1 MGRQA
6 RPRRRRRALIITI
19 AFVISIAIGAMA
31 GVVAG
36 YFRSVPALDEVNF
49 DPKMTTYIYDVQG
62 RVIARLYTENRVPV
76 RLHEVPEVVRL
87 AFIAAEDDDFYNHH
101 GVDFFGIARAVL
113 TNLRAGTIE
122 QGGSTITQQLAK
134 LSFLTND
141 RTWSRKIK
149 ELLWSIQIE
158 RKYTKDEILESYL
171 NIVYFGHGTYGVEAA
186 AQLFF
191 QKHISE
197 VNLPEAA
204 LLAGVVNGPG
214 YFSPFYN
221 MEAATRRRNLVLRR
235 MHDLGYID
243 RASYDEAVSSPIEV
257 KDGRPTQRIA
267 PYFVT
272 YVREQLLAA
281 TEPRW
286 STPEVCGSTRPSTSI
301 CKRPPK
307 RRSKRWYPYRRPTQ
321 TAWRSRKRRS

>member
-1 MGRQA
+1 
-6 RPRRRRRALIITI
+6 
-19 AFVISIAIGAMA
+19 
-31 GVVAG
+31 
-36 YFRSVPALDEVNF
+36 
-49 DPKMTTYIYDVQG
+49 MTTYIYDVEG
-62 RVIARLYTENRVPV
+62 RIIGRLYTENRVPV
-76 RLHEVPEVVRL
+76 RLHEIPEIVRL

-101 GVDFFGIARAVL
+101 GVDFFGIARALL
-113 TNLRAGTIE
+113 TNLRAGSIE

-171 NIVYFGHGTYGVEAA
+171 NVVYFGHGTYGVEAA
-186 AQLFF
+186 AQIFF
-191 QKHISE
+191 QKHIHE

-214 YFSPFYN
+214 YFSPFTTLKRRP
-221 MEAATRRRNLVLRR
+221 AGATSSSDGCTTWVISTAPRTS
-235 MHDLGYID
+235 
-243 RASYDEAVSSPIEV
+243 AAVSTPVEV

-272 YVREQLLAA
+272 YVREQLLDG
-281 TEPRW
+281 TVPRW
-286 STPEVCGSTRPSTSI
+286 STRVAFASTPLSTST
-301 CKRPPK
+301 CSRLLK
-307 RRSKRWYPYRRPTQ
+307 RRSSRWSPCRRPMT
-321 TAWRSRKRRS
+321 TGSINLKRLW